1 MRRLALALLFAL
13 PWAALAEQRHE
24 SLRVGIQLA
33 PQTDG
38 IHADVTVRI
47 YNLSSRPV
55 NVWVPDGIACWSDVK
70 PGSVT
75 LDWKFKSDYMNSGRA
90 VQGIQTTCLGDPT
103 AVGVVEPSRE
113 VRASKHVWRQFAP
126 GQFAEIHDT
135 LLVENLLGGK
145 YEVRAVYTAPIFT
158 PEQKQDLRASD
169 IETPKGQ
176 YRSEAVSFTA
186 PD

>member
-1 MRRLALALLFAL
+1 MRHLALALLFAL
-13 PWAALAEQRHE
+13 PWAAPAQQRHE
-24 SLRVGIQLA
+24 SLRVGVMLA
-33 PQTDG
+33 PQADA

-47 YNLSSRPV
+47 FNLSSRPV

-75 LDWKFKSDYMNSGRA
+75 LEWKFKGDYMNSARA
-90 VQGIQTTCLGDPT
+90 VQGIQTTCLGDPAT
-103 AVGVVEPSRE
+103 VGAVEPSRE
-113 VRASKHVWRQFAP
+113 VRASKHVWRHFAP

-135 LLVENLLGGK
+135 LLVQKLLGGK
-145 YEVRAVYTAPIFT
+145 YELRAVYTAPTLT
-158 PEQKQDLRASD
+158 PEQKQDLRASE
-169 IETPKGQ
+169 IETPKGL